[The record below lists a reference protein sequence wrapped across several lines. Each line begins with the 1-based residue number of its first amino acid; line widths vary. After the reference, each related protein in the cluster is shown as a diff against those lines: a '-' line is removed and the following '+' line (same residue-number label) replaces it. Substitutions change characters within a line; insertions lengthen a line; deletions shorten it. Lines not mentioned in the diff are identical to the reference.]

1 MEHANFHY
9 LEAVL
14 PFREPLRVTIGSNEY
29 TIYSPFTQG
38 VAVALEQWCRR
49 QVLLNVEA
57 IKPSDDEPY
66 NAFLQQAYQEAL
78 DQACQAV
85 REGDYGAMSL
95 GWLRMISRGDG
106 FFAAIYYGIRHRD
119 KTITMEQVRDL
130 FFRDAAI
137 REELYEKWS
146 EHNFPKQEQRD
157 ARPPSS
163 QQTNDSNNSEQNQT
177 DNPGESVGIESLL
190 DSLRNAQQQL
200 RSLQTS
206 TSVGSSTT

>member
-1 MEHANFHY
+1 MNYTNFHY

-14 PFREPLRVTIGSNEY
+14 PFRAPLVLSLGEREY

-66 NAFLQQAYQEAL
+66 NPFLQQAYKEAL
-78 DQACQAV
+78 EQACQAV
-85 REGDYGAMSL
+85 REGEYGAMSL

-106 FFAAIYYGIRHRD
+106 FFASIYYGLRHRD

-130 FFRDAAI
+130 FFRDKTI
-137 REELYEKWS
+137 REKLYDRWS
-146 EHNFPKQEQRD
+146 EHNFPKQDQRD
-157 ARPPSS
+157 AKQPSTPPMP
-163 QQTNDSNNSEQNQT
+163 DSNNNETTNNENQ
-177 DNPGESVGIESLL
+177 GESVGIESLL

-200 RSLQTS
+200 LGLKGS
-206 TSVGSSTT
+206 TSGGSSTT